1 MKHITIF
8 FIRRMRLPLMVLL
21 MAYTISITGMV
32 LIPGVEVD
40 GETWRMGFFH
50 AIYFVSF
57 LATTIGLGEIP
68 HPLSD
73 AQRLWVIVSIYIS
86 VIAWLYAIGF
96 ILSLLQDPKFRRA
109 LVRSRFKETVV
120 TMSEQMDKPFYIVCG
135 YGSVGSSL
143 VEMLTEQH
151 IPVVVIDDSQE
162 CIDALDMEEY
172 ELDVPALCA
181 NACDTE
187 VLIDAGLLHSGKG
200 RKQQGGCA
208 GVIALTSSDEVNLKV
223 SIASKILRPDLPV
236 ISRAEDVVVEQSMEL
251 FGVDHIM
258 DPVDTFANLLALV
271 LYAPPLHLLRDWLTG
286 DPGSDLTDP
295 MYPPNGRW
303 ILCGYGRFG
312 REVHERLLK
321 GEQEVTVVE
330 MEPQDVPDNVSL
342 ICGAATDL
350 AALNDARIQD
360 ADGIV
365 IGTNNDEMNLTIIRA
380 AYLLNPGIFVI
391 VRQNNKD
398 SSRLFANEAID
409 LLMETSDIIARRI
422 RMLLSTN
429 LLYEFVQHAQRQ
441 DSEWA
446 NILISRLCAVME
458 GDPPHLPHLWSMRV
472 TQEKMPGVH
481 EALSMGRDVHLRDL
495 FQDPIKMA
503 TSLSCVPLM
512 LVRGELKFYMPDDSM
527 LIESGD
533 RILFCGSK
541 RIEAIMERSCQD
553 IFSLNHLM
561 REDEM
566 PDGYIW
572 RWIQRTRND
581 KDRRVNPR

>member
-1 MKHITIF
+1 MKHITVF

-21 MAYTISITGMV
+21 MAYTVSILGMV
-32 LIPGVEVD
+32 LVPGIDVD
-40 GETWRMGFFH
+40 GEPWHMGFFH
-50 AIYFVSF
+50 AIYFISF

-109 LVRSRFKETVV
+109 LVRSRFRETVV
-120 TMSEQMDKPFYIVCG
+120 RMSERMDKPYYIICG
-135 YGSVGSSL
+135 HGSVGSSL

-151 IPVVVIDDSQE
+151 IPVVVVDDNQE
-162 CIDALDMEEY
+162 CIDALEMEEY

-181 NACDTE
+181 NACETD
-187 VLIDAGLLHSGKG
+187 VLIDAGLLHSGRGK
-200 RKQQGGCA
+200 RQRGGCA

-223 SIASKILRPDLPV
+223 SITSKTLRPDLPV
-236 ISRAEDVVVEQSMEL
+236 ISRAEDMVIEQSMAL

-258 DPVDTFANLLALV
+258 DPVDTFANLLSLV
-271 LYAPPLHLLRDWLTG
+271 LYAPALHLLRDWLTG
-286 DPGSDLTDP
+286 DPDSDLTDP
-295 MYPPNGRW
+295 MYPPRGRW

-312 REVHERLLK
+312 REIHDRLLQ

-330 MEPQDVPDNVSL
+330 MEAKDVPENISL

-350 AALNDARIQD
+350 TALNDAGIQD

-380 AYLLNPGIFVI
+380 AYRLNPDLFVI

-422 RMLLSTN
+422 RMLLSTS

-441 DSEWA
+441 DSDWA
-446 NILISRLCAVME
+446 NVLISRLCAVME
-458 GDPPHLPHLWSMRV
+458 GDPPHLPHLWSIRV
-472 TQEKMPGVH
+472 THEDMPGVYDV
-481 EALSMGRDVHLRDL
+481 LKMGRDVHLCDL
-495 FQDPIKMA
+495 FQDPVKMA

-512 LVRGELKFYMPDDSM
+512 LVRGEMEFYTPDELM
-527 LIESGD
+527 LIETGD
-533 RILFCGSK
+533 RVLFCGSK

-561 REDEM
+561 REEEM

-572 RWIQRTRND
+572 RWIQRIKND
-581 KDRRVNPR
+581 NDRRANPR